1 MKTKTYPWDA
11 AEHLKTKEDMA
22 AYVTCALEE
31 GDTSLI
37 AAALGDIARAKG
49 MTKISKKTGLGRES
63 LYKTLSKEGNPELAT
78 VIKVLDAVGLKLT
91 SIPG

>member
-1 MKTKTYPWDA
+1 
-11 AEHLKTKEDMA
+11 
-22 AYVTCALEE
+22 
-31 GDTSLI
+31 
-37 AAALGDIARAKG
+37 